1 MGTMAT
7 QSPFSLFEGF
17 LQNLNLPQPPAW
29 AVEESHRRIVLLVNH
44 VLMQEPQAMD
54 RLTRQKGRT
63 VLTQWRNFSFKVL
76 VTPAG
81 LFDLAPAESVA
92 DLTLVMT
99 EESPLALAQSLM
111 QGQKPAVR
119 VEGDVQLAAEVNWL
133 ADHVRWDLE
142 EDLSR
147 IVGDAPAHMM
157 AQAVRTLVQ
166 GLSQS
171 VATRRNGSSASGTG
185 T

>member
-17 LQNLNLPQPPAW
+17 FQNLSLPLPPAW
-29 AVEESHRRIVLLVNH
+29 AVEESHRRIILLVNH
-44 VLMQEPQAMD
+44 VLMQEPQATE

-63 VLTQWRNFSFKVL
+63 VLTQWRNFSFKVV

-81 LFDLAPAESVA
+81 LFDLAAPEAVA

-99 EESPLALAQSLM
+99 EESPVALAQTLM

-119 VEGDVQLAAEVNWL
+119 VDGDVQLAAEINWL

-142 EDLSR
+142 EDMSR
-147 IVGDAPAHMM
+147 AVGDAPAHMM
-157 AQAVRTLVQ
+157 AQAARTFLQ
-166 GLSQS
+166 GLRQFVEKLRGVST
-171 VATRRNGSSASGTG
+171 AGGAGP
-185 T
+185 

>member
-7 QSPFSLFEGF
+7 QSPFSWFEGF
-17 LQNLNLPQPPAW
+17 FENLSLPTPPAW
-29 AVEESHRRIVLLVNH
+29 AVEESHRRIVLLINH

-63 VLTQWRNFSFKVL
+63 VLTQWRQFSFKVA

-81 LFDLAPAESVA
+81 LFDLAAPDAVA

-99 EESPLALAQSLM
+99 EESPVALAQTLM

-119 VEGDVQLAAEVNWL
+119 VEGDVQLAAEINWL

-147 IVGDAPAHMM
+147 VVGDAPAHMM
-157 AQAVRTLVQ
+157 AQAARTLVQ
-166 GLSQS
+166 GLRQF
-171 VATRRNGSSASGTG
+171 VGTLRNSSSASGAG
-185 T
+185 P